1 MPKNDNPTLYRA
13 LLFYPYYVLIFSL
26 DSWFFKWYIKK
37 IFKGGRMAIA
47 VWESPLVRFQ
57 QEAFSHEIKVGD
69 FEGPLDLLLHLIRKN
84 EINIYDIPITLIT
97 RQYIETL
104 DLMQSLNLTVAGDF
118 LVMAATLIHIKSKT
132 LLPPGDEADEMEEG
146 DPRRELVCQL
156 LEYQRFKE
164 AACSL
169 EKREAYWRDI
179 YGKDPSPLTSDEEEI
194 PLVDLSLYDL
204 LDAFK
209 KVLARVP
216 DQRVFQ
222 VTTDE
227 LSVKDRMQLL
237 MDKLE
242 PVESLLFHQLFE
254 GERTRRAVVVA
265 FLALLELIR
274 LGLVHI
280 IQDAWCGPLR
290 LFKNIS
296 GEVKA

>member
-1 MPKNDNPTLYRA
+1 MTT
-13 LLFYPYYVLIFSL
+13 
-26 DSWFFKWYIKK
+26 
-37 IFKGGRMAIA
+37 AIR
-47 VWESPLVRFQ
+47 ESPFVRFH
-57 QEAFSHEIKVGD
+57 QEASSYEIKVGD

-84 EINIYDIPITLIT
+84 EINIYDIPIALIT

-104 DLMQSLNLTVAGDF
+104 DLMQSLNLAIAGDF
-118 LVMAATLIHIKSKT
+118 LVMAATLIHIKSKM
-132 LLPPGDEADEMEEG
+132 LLPPGDEADEIEEG
-146 DPRRELVCQL
+146 DPRRALVWQL
-156 LEYQRFKE
+156 LEYQKFKE

-179 YGKDPSPLTSDEEEI
+179 YGKDPSPLTSDVEEI

-209 KVLARVP
+209 RVLARVP

-222 VTTDE
+222 ITTDE

-242 PVESLLFHQLFE
+242 QVESLLFDQLFE
-254 GERTRRAVVVA
+254 EVKTREAIVVA

-280 IQDAWCGPLR
+280 IQGEWCGPLR
-290 LFKNIS
+290 LFKNVV
-296 GEVKA
+296 GEGKVDGDA